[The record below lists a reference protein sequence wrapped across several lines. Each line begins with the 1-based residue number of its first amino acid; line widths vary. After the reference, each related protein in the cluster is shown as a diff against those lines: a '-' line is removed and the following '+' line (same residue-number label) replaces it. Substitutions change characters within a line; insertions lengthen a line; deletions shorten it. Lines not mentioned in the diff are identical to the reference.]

1 MTMMTTMTTMA
12 SAQRAIGYDTM
23 TAADDEDNEVDGDGA
38 TGDDDGDGATGD
50 EVDNDGDGTMGD
62 DDADDNGD
70 GTTGYDAPD
79 PPTAKAAPKKAS
91 PIHPPKYLSIPL
103 YASTRVISG
112 QMFNI
117 CPEIAPKMPQILPC
131 TKNV

>member
-1 MTMMTTMTTMA
+1 MMAAMM
-12 SAQRAIGYDTM
+12 
-23 TAADDEDNEVDGDGA
+23 AADDEDDEV
-38 TGDDDGDGATGD
+38 DGDGATGD
-50 EVDNDGDGTMGD
+50 EVDDDGDGTMGN
-62 DDADDNGD
+62 DDADDDGD

-79 PPTAKAAPKKAS
+79 PPTAKAAPKKAT

-103 YASTRVISG
+103 YASTRAISG

-131 TKNV
+131 AKNA

>member
-1 MTMMTTMTTMA
+1 
-12 SAQRAIGYDTM
+12 M
-23 TAADDEDNEVDGDGA
+23 TATVGGGGDTTTAASEGSRAKRPVGDAPPSSWRRLHDDGDS
-38 TGDDDGDGATGD
+38 GDDD
-50 EVDNDGDGTMGD
+50 D
-62 DDADDNGD
+62 DDGD

-79 PPTAKAAPKKAS
+79 PPTAKAAPKKAT

-103 YASTRVISG
+103 YASTRAISG

-131 TKNV
+131 AKNA